1 MINYDNLIFIT
12 GNPVIKNFDSLKRFG
27 TLYNL
32 LLVLLNEEIST
43 FKAAKEQKE
52 IIRKNR

>member
-12 GNPVIKNFDSLKRFG
+12 GIKNFDSLKRFG

-32 LLVLLNEEIST
+32 LLILLNEEIST
-43 FKAAKEQKE
+43 FKAAREQKE